1 MVLPIIAAVAVVGA
15 IAGGA
20 QVGRNYNES
29 QENADTAEGL
39 RNSGQQKWDPDRQII
54 NGEWERLKKDFDG
67 EWADP
72 AAPCEAFKTWDHKKI
87 WDALNATTPE
97 HGPVA
102 EGDINAGADGWRRLT
117 TGTTDA
123 IDQFRNDVTKAIE
136 EKWGGKTANSAM
148 TGTLNYT
155 DSAKKLPHTFQMVA
169 NGIDLIQGYLGQAKM
184 SVAPP
189 IEVSGFDEWVAEI
202 PLTGTLKTNKH
213 RADEAERL
221 AQDVMSSI
229 YQPGAVA
236 VDQRTPVLAKPES
249 PIDDGEVKPPIV
261 PPPYPPEVKPPGG
274 KEGVEPGIEEPVE
287 PKPGDNDDTDDQ
299 GTDNGTEPES
309 TTPSSTTPSTTAAS
323 ALDSATPK
331 SYLEDPLARSGQPG
345 STTSGIPGG
354 GFPGGTGGTGGSRG
368 GSGTGGTPGA
378 GRSLPGGGVGQSGG
392 AGGTNAAAA
401 RAAGMGRAGMP
412 MGMMP
417 PGGARG
423 KGDDEDEHK
432 TPDYLVQD
440 RTTEL
445 LGEQPRV
452 LPPGGVIGA

>member
-1 MVLPIIAAVAVVGA
+1 MVLPLIPVAVVVVGA

-20 QVGRNYNES
+20 QVSRNYIEAD
-29 QENADTAEGL
+29 ENADTAEGL

-54 NGEWERLKKDFDG
+54 NGEWDRLRKDFDG
-67 EWADP
+67 EWADTV
-72 AAPCEAFKTWDHKKI
+72 AAPEAFDTWEHKKI
-87 WDALNATTPE
+87 WDALNTTTPE

-102 EGDINAGADGWRRLT
+102 EGEINAGADGWRRLT
-117 TGTTDA
+117 TGATDA

-136 EKWGGKTANSAM
+136 EHWGGKTANAAM

-189 IEVSGFDEWVAEI
+189 IEVSGFDEFVGDI

-213 RADEAERL
+213 RADESERL
-221 AQDVMSSI
+221 AQDVMSKI

-236 VDQRTPVLAKPES
+236 VDQRTPVLAKPQS
-249 PIDDGEVKPPIV
+249 PLDDGDDKPPIV
-261 PPPYPPEVKPPGG
+261 LPPDPPGVKPPGG
-274 KEGVEPGIEEPVE
+274 GVDPGIEEPVE
-287 PKPGDNDDTDDQ
+287 PKPGDDDGTDDP
-299 GTDNGTEPES
+299 GTDTGTDTES
-309 TTPSSTTPSTTAAS
+309 TTPSSTPSTTAAS

-331 SYLEDPLARSGQPG
+331 TSLDDPLARTGQPG
-345 STTSGIPGG
+345 SSTSGFPGG
-354 GFPGGTGGTGGSRG
+354 AFPGGTGGAGGSRG
-368 GSGTGGTPGA
+368 GTGGTGVPGA
-378 GRSLPGGGVGQSGG
+378 GRSLPGGGAGQSGG
-392 AGGTNAAAA
+392 AGGANAAAA
-401 RAAGMGRAGMP
+401 RAAGMGRGGMP

-423 KGDDEDEHK
+423 KGGDDEDEHK

>member
-1 MVLPIIAAVAVVGA
+1 MVVPLVVAAVVVGA

-29 QENADTAEGL
+29 QENADIAEGL
-39 RNSGQQKWDPDRQII
+39 RNAGAQKWDPDRQII
-54 NGEWERLKKDFDG
+54 NSEYERLRQEYEG
-67 EWADP
+67 VWAP
-72 AAPCEAFKTWDHKKI
+72 GNGPKEAFKTWDHKKI
-87 WDALNATTPE
+87 YDALNGDGINP
-97 HGPVA
+97 PVA
-102 EGDINAGADGWRRLT
+102 EADINAGADGWRRLT
-117 TGTTDA
+117 EGTT
-123 IDQFRNDVTKAIE
+123 TAIE
-136 EKWGGKTANSAM
+136 EFRKAVDTAINDKWSGKTANAAM
-148 TGTLNYT
+148 NGTRAYT
-155 DSAKKLPHTFQMVA
+155 DAAKKLPNTFQLVA

-189 IEVSGFDEWVAEI
+189 VEVSGFDEFVGHI
-202 PLTGTLKTNKH
+202 PSNGLLKTNKH
-213 RADEAERL
+213 RANEAEAL
-221 AQDVMSSI
+221 AEDVMI
-229 YQPGAVA
+229 NVYQPGAVA
-236 VDQRTPVLAKPES
+236 VDERTPILAKPQS
-249 PIDDGEVKPPIV
+249 PLDDDDTKPPIV
-261 PPPYPPEVKPPGG
+261 LPPDPPGVKPPGG
-274 KEGVEPGIEEPVE
+274 GVDPGIEEPIE
-287 PKPGDNDDTDDQ
+287 PKPGDNDDTDDTDDQ

-331 SYLEDPLARSGQPG
+331 NLEDPLARSGQPG

-368 GSGTGGTPGA
+368 GTGTGGTPGA